1 MANAEENQLATK
13 VELLWNVAS
22 NRAWSV
28 KFQHWVGYGLLI
40 LTSFDLIAIFVPPNF
55 TNPLW
60 EFQALG
66 NLVEMVAVPLI
77 GLALVYPGKRDGRP
91 KWELKILKYL
101 SNLMLL
107 AGILYWLLIPLGI
120 MNTMRIDRQNNQ
132 QITGRFDQEITQVQ
146 RLQEKLA
153 SVTTLEQMDQLL
165 STIEQNGRAPEIT
178 SLEDLASAKAELA
191 DSLTK
196 GQDRLKTQAQ
206 ATRSGQRLDLLKR
219 SVKWNLGALVSGA
232 LFICL
237 WRGTGWSRSR

>member
-1 MANAEENQLATK
+1 MANAEDNQLATK

-22 NRAWSV
+22 NRAWSL

-40 LTSFDLIAIFVPPNF
+40 LASFDLIAVFVPPNF

-77 GLALVYPGKRDGRP
+77 GVALVFPGKRDGRP
-91 KWELKILKYL
+91 KWELKILQYL
-101 SNLMLL
+101 SSLMLL

-120 MNTMRIDRQNNQ
+120 MNTMRIDRQNDQ
-132 QITGRFDQEITQVQ
+132 QITGQVDQEITQIQ
-146 RLQEKLA
+146 KLREQLA
-153 SVTTLEQMDQLL
+153 GVTTIEQMEQLL
-165 STIEQNGRAPEIT
+165 STVEQNGRPPAIT
-178 SLEDLASAKAELA
+178 GVEQLASAKAELA

-196 GQDRLKTQAQ
+196 GQERLKTQAQ
-206 ATRSGQRLDLLKR
+206 TTRSGQRFDLLKR
-219 SVKWNLGALVSGA
+219 SVKWNLGALISGA